1 MIKRFLSTSAIR
13 RAAAAPPE
21 SADVVV
27 VGAGAIGCS
36 IANFLLEMQPKLNV
50 VVVEK
55 DLDYKI
61 ASSVLSVGSIRQQ
74 FSEPVNI
81 AISQFGVEFIRE
93 LAHDPETDVQ
103 FDEGG
108 YLFLAQ
114 DKGKKQLEEN
124 VRLQQSLGSHVV
136 HYGGHNG
143 ELSTKFPWL
152 QTEDI
157 EQSAFGLKDEGWFDP
172 YTLTMALKRKAQ
184 DKGAIFMQGFVEEI
198 GKKAEHVIMSNT
210 NNNVSIKIKCNHALV
225 NAAGCWSSQLLSKMV
240 GIDTD
245 KANDLLPVH
254 PRKRF
259 VFVVHCPDKSLISP
273 PVPLLVCPS
282 GAYIRREGLPDRNL
296 FLVGGMESAA
306 GIDCNANGTA
316 DELFVDHDHFENHL
330 WPSIAYRIPAFE
342 NCKVKSSWC
351 GYYDYNTVDQNG
363 LLGKIFDDIPLYVA
377 TGFSGHG
384 IQQSPAVGRGIAEL
398 ILNNNQYQ
406 TLDLNDLNASRLQE
420 GRYVIEKNIV

>member
-1 MIKRFLSTSAIR
+1 MATQCRALSS
-13 RAAAAPPE
+13 
-21 SADVVV
+21 DVVII
-27 VGAGAIGCS
+27 GAGAIGCS
-36 IANFLLEMQPKLNV
+36 VANFLLEMQPSLGV

-55 DLDYKI
+55 DLNYNI

-81 AISQFGVEFIRE
+81 AISQYGIEFIRS
-93 LAHDPETDVQ
+93 LAQDPETCVQ

-114 DKGKKQLEEN
+114 ETGKRQLEEN
-124 VRLQQSLGSHVV
+124 VALQQSMGANIV
-136 HYGGHNG
+136 HYGGHKDA
-143 ELSTKFPWL
+143 LSTKFPWL

-157 EQSAFGLKDEGWFDP
+157 KQSAFGIKDEGWFDP
-172 YTLTMALKRKAQ
+172 YTLTMALKKKAQ
-184 DKGAIFMQGFVEEI
+184 SKGATFIEGTVQEI
-198 GKKAEHVIMSNT
+198 GERAEYV
-210 NNNVSIKIKCNHALV
+210 KISSSDQNSDASTTIFCNSALV
-225 NAAGCWSSQLLSKMV
+225 NAAGCWSSQVLSRML
-240 GIDTD
+240 GMDACR
-245 KANDLLPVH
+245 ANELLPVH

-282 GAYIRREGLPDRNL
+282 GTYVRREGSPDRNL

-306 GIDCNANGTA
+306 GIDKNSSGSAE
-316 DELFVDHDHFENHL
+316 ELYVEHDHFENNL
-330 WPSIAYRIPAFE
+330 WPALAYRIPAFE
-342 NCKVKSSWC
+342 NAKVKNSWC

-363 LLGKIFDDIPLYVA
+363 LLGKIFDDVPLYVA

-398 ILNNNQYQ
+398 ILNNNEYQ
-406 TLDLNDLNASRLQE
+406 SLDLSDLNATRLQE